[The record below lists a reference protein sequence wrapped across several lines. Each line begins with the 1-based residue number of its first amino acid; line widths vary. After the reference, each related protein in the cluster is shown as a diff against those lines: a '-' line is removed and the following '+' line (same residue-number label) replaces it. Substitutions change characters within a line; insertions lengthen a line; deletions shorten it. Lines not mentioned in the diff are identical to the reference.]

1 MPPPSDAVLA
11 ICEEVFADAG
21 ISMPNLASLRERLST
36 DADLGTTF
44 LHDLPTLIVADGV
57 QRDIHCRLPNSRAT
71 STDDYAL
78 QLLERQEALLQAEL
92 LKGPFDNKEAASRA
106 MQCCQLPDET
116 YCIDLD
122 CDSCSVLHR
131 KMAVV
136 EEQMDRLKNELQSAK
151 AAASERHDL
160 LLKEVDAHKSTQRR
174 LEVANAEMDDLRQEI
189 DRLRTT
195 GESSEFQSNVIRIM
209 QDFAA
214 QSLATSQTPASV
226 APAIH
231 ASPSIEVISEI
242 LGEDQRVPLLAS
254 APNVTITREQKAAIE
269 HAVAE
274 LRREP
279 GDKQLRKLTRLLIR
293 SLFST
298 SELCVTTVSG
308 MAKKQ
313 QIRMPANCHI
323 CAKKRRDRSVLLN
336 RDECAKK
343 RRDRS
348 VLLNRDECAK
358 KRRDRS
364 VLLNR
369 DECAKKRR
377 DRSVLLNRDECAK
390 KRRDR

>member
-1 MPPPSDAVLA
+1 M
-11 ICEEVFADAG
+11 
-21 ISMPNLASLRERLST
+21 ASLSYENPPFWVVQ
-36 DADLGTTF
+36 GTETNNRQCYAISVRRIVKPSPA
-44 LHDLPTLIVADGV
+44 PTQQFAKVLVNV
-57 QRDIHCRLPNSRAT
+57 SSHNTRHTKPQ
-71 STDDYAL
+71 
-78 QLLERQEALLQAEL
+78 LLQAEL

-151 AAASERHDL
+151 AAASERRDL

-323 CAKKRRDRSVLLN
+323 VRTITQFLTAASPNPLPDGLFRNSFKYCSLDARRKKKRIDSSALRSGGTDQSSSTETSALSGGGTI
-336 RDECAKK
+336 KK
-343 RRDRS
+343 GEKRTKQQPSQSSKRS
-348 VLLNRDECAK
+348 
-358 KRRDRS
+358 KRNVR
-364 VLLNR
+364 
-369 DECAKKRR
+369 ET
-377 DRSVLLNRDECAK
+377 
-390 KRRDR
+390 